1 MQVRREVQPPASFSC
16 LIAFFFVAICRFF
29 TEQPLFKHLGSC
41 PRLFAAGISLCF
53 LPAKLLPF
61 TDVTYIIFQIDQNA
75 REDFN
80 LTSDVEFN
88 SIKSLIL
95 GRVQGK

>member
-1 MQVRREVQPPASFSC
+1 M
-16 LIAFFFVAICRFF
+16 
-29 TEQPLFKHLGSC
+29 
-41 PRLFAAGISLCF
+41 
-53 LPAKLLPF
+53 
-61 TDVTYIIFQIDQNA
+61 IFQIDQHA